1 MNILNRIIQKS
12 DFNRHVTTLIV
23 GQLVVHFISFAS
35 IPIITQIYSVE
46 QIGAYSLFMA
56 IFMVLSVVSTGRY
69 DAAIIVE
76 PDEKKSVSLWSLSL
90 FISFIF
96 SIILLVFLLI
106 FRDDLLFILKTQQL
120 GKYILLLPFAI
131 FLASINRAT
140 QFYFNKVE
148 AYRKITYS
156 DIIKS
161 GVNSSG
167 GIVLGLLKFLSGGLI
182 FANVSSLL
190 IATFYL
196 FFQLPKRFWKAISF
210 SFVELK
216 SIAISYKNYLSYYS
230 LSGLLSALVSNGT
243 PIFIIFF
250 FTEKTA
256 GYYFMAEKVVSIP
269 LGLIVT
275 AISRVF
281 YQKATLLYTKNK
293 SEFLQ
298 LIFNIQKKML
308 IILIPLL
315 ILLSLTAPY
324 FFELFGD
331 DWRKA
336 GEMIKYFAILVFF
349 NNLVSPVGSIS
360 NIINRLDILLYFNIV
375 LTFCR
380 LGTFYIGS
388 LFFNFEY
395 ALLLSALTLSLCY
408 LFLDYYLKKIIKNEI
423 KNMLVRMFP

>member
-1 MNILNRIIQKS
+1 MNIFKRIIPSS

-23 GQLVVHFISFAS
+23 GQLFVHLISFAAL
-35 IPIITQIYSVE
+35 PIITRIYSVE
-46 QIGAYSLFMA
+46 QIGSYSLFMA
-56 IFMVLSVVSTGRY
+56 IFMILSIVSTGRY
-69 DAAIIVE
+69 DSAIVVE
-76 PDEKKSVSLWSLSL
+76 PDEKKSIALWSLSL
-90 FISFIF
+90 FIS
-96 SIILLVFLLI
+96 LVFSVVLFVILLI
-106 FRDDLLFILKTQQL
+106 FKENLLLFLKTQQL
-120 GKYILLLPFAI
+120 GIYILLLPLAI

-140 QFYFNKVE
+140 QFYFNKIE
-148 AYRKITYS
+148 AYRKITQS

-167 GIVLGLLKFLSGGLI
+167 GVVLGLLKFLSGGLI
-182 FANVSSLL
+182 VANILSLL
-190 IATFYL
+190 ISAFYL
-196 FFQLPKRFWKAISF
+196 FFQLPKRFWSAISF
-210 SFVELK
+210 SAVALK
-216 SIAISYKNYLSYYS
+216 EVAISYKDYLSYYTF
-230 LSGLLSALVSNGT
+230 SGILSALVSNGT

-269 LGLIVT
+269 LGLFVA

-281 YQKATLLYTKNK
+281 YQKATLLYHENKN
-293 SEFLQ
+293 EFLK
-298 LIFNIQKKML
+298 LIFTIQKRML
-308 IILIPLL
+308 FVLIPLL
-315 ILLSLTAPY
+315 IVLSLAAPY

-375 LTFCR
+375 LAVCR

-388 LFFNFEY
+388 LFFSFEY
-395 ALLLSALTLSLCY
+395 ALLLSAFVLSLCY
-408 LFLDYYLKKIIKNEI
+408 IGLDFYLKRIIRDC
-423 KNMLVRMFP
+423 L